1 MIDLKQ
7 IGAIQENYLKE
18 RWIRMNW
25 RKNYRKQMAEKL
37 KFRSEEIEEAKR
49 VIGEKEISEDK
60 PSDIPLEDIESTK
73 SKIIKIPTEQSHTPD
88 APPETLS
95 IRSVSRASRTSS
107 RAAAPSRATPTVTSR
122 AATSR
127 ADSNGS
133 RLSVRSKSD
142 HSEKLQRL
150 QSPKVIIPQADLKP
164 TEIIRQQINSAS
176 RTGRRSSKD
185 YPTRP
190 KSTHYSTKGSNM
202 VLSGTQIS
210 LNDRQNL
217 WKSSAKMNLNSPRTT
232 KTFLRAR
239 TTLGP
244 EDKYEYPFVSSFNY
258 GWRLNDHIKEY
269 KPADHGR
276 SQLIQSTFYRGN
288 TAFMTPHSLY

>member
-1 MIDLKQ
+1 M
-7 IGAIQENYLKE
+7 
-18 RWIRMNW
+18 
-25 RKNYRKQMAEKL
+25 
-37 KFRSEEIEEAKR
+37 
-49 VIGEKEISEDK
+49 
-60 PSDIPLEDIESTK
+60 
-73 SKIIKIPTEQSHTPD
+73 
-88 APPETLS
+88 
-95 IRSVSRASRTSS
+95 
-107 RAAAPSRATPTVTSR
+107 
-122 AATSR
+122 
-127 ADSNGS
+127 
-133 RLSVRSKSD
+133 
-142 HSEKLQRL
+142 
-150 QSPKVIIPQADLKP
+150 IIPQADLKP

-185 YPTRP
+185 YQTRP
-190 KSTHYSTKGSNM
+190 KSTHYSTKGIIFAKNRPGFKTDFPGRSLGTSTNPGDYRFLEKSIQGSNM

-269 KPADHGR
+269 KVNIK
-276 SQLIQSTFYRGN
+276 QTIK
-288 TAFMTPHSLY
+288 LYIKRI

>member
-1 MIDLKQ
+1 M
-7 IGAIQENYLKE
+7 
-18 RWIRMNW
+18 
-25 RKNYRKQMAEKL
+25 
-37 KFRSEEIEEAKR
+37 
-49 VIGEKEISEDK
+49 
-60 PSDIPLEDIESTK
+60 
-73 SKIIKIPTEQSHTPD
+73 
-88 APPETLS
+88 
-95 IRSVSRASRTSS
+95 
-107 RAAAPSRATPTVTSR
+107 
-122 AATSR
+122 
-127 ADSNGS
+127 
-133 RLSVRSKSD
+133 
-142 HSEKLQRL
+142 
-150 QSPKVIIPQADLKP
+150 IIPQADLKP

-185 YPTRP
+185 YRTRP
-190 KSTHYSTKGSNM
+190 KSTHYSTEGKIFTNNQPGFKTDFPGHSLGTSTNPGDYRFLEKSIQGSNM

-269 KPADHGR
+269 KVNIKQSIKLYKKGYNLKYKDYINHRFQDFCLASRSWKESADSVNLLPR
-276 SQLIQSTFYRGN
+276 
-288 TAFMTPHSLY
+288 

>member
-1 MIDLKQ
+1 LITLFFFS
-7 IGAIQENYLKE
+7 
-18 RWIRMNW
+18 
-25 RKNYRKQMAEKL
+25 KNPI
-37 KFRSEEIEEAKR
+37 F
-49 VIGEKEISEDK
+49 
-60 PSDIPLEDIESTK
+60 
-73 SKIIKIPTEQSHTPD
+73 
-88 APPETLS
+88 
-95 IRSVSRASRTSS
+95 
-107 RAAAPSRATPTVTSR
+107 
-122 AATSR
+122 
-127 ADSNGS
+127 
-133 RLSVRSKSD
+133 
-142 HSEKLQRL
+142 
-150 QSPKVIIPQADLKP
+150 SPKVVIPQADLKP

-176 RTGRRSSKD
+176 KTGRRSSKD

-190 KSTHYSTKGSNM
+190 KSTHYSAKGSNM

-288 TAFMTPHSLY
+288 TAFMAPHSLY